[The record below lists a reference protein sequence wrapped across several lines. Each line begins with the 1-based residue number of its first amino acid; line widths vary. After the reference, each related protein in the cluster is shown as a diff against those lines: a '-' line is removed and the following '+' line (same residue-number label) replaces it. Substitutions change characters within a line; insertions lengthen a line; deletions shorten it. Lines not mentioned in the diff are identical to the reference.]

1 MLLAQISHILI
12 QGMADLESFK
22 ESLTHRSTVGH
33 PHPQMA
39 SRGLSPVLWPWS
51 SEACGPGKSKRDKP
65 GGICI
70 DFFELMLELTQH
82 HVYAFLLIKAVPVPV
97 PRT

>member
-1 MLLAQISHILI
+1 
-12 QGMADLESFK
+12 MADLESFK
-22 ESLTHRSTVGH
+22 GSLTHRSAVGH
-33 PHPQMA
+33 PRPQMA
-39 SRGLSPVLWPWS
+39 PHGLSPVLRPWS
-51 SEACGPGKSKRDKP
+51 SEACGPGKSKQDKP

-82 HVYAFLLIKAVPVPV
+82 HVYACLRIKAVPMPV